1 MREETIKL
9 FKPFTIAG
17 NRITELTMREPNMG
31 IEEDAAQDAITIG
44 RGNNPICGEM
54 CTFSRLCGVKYE
66 DIRAM
71 PTSDYEKLRA
81 AYQRLCLPL
90 SCEAFL
96 PARDGTQ
103 EPNSEPSEKAS

>member
-1 MREETIKL
+1 MREEKNTL
-9 FKPFTIAG
+9 FKPMTVSG
-17 NRITELTMREPNMG
+17 KQVSELSMREPNMG
-31 IEEDAAQDAITIG
+31 IEEDAAQDAIAIG

-54 CTFSRLCGVKYE
+54 FTFARLCGVKYE

-90 SCEAFL
+90 PREAFL

-103 EPNSEPSEKAS
+103 KASSEPSERVS